1 MLCPLPV
8 YLNICVLI
16 ASCILARSDN
26 GLQHQS
32 YQSHCQ
38 PIFAIYLPFIS
49 RGLLVC
55 EDLFLGVGVKPAV
68 IVALNNLADQAIH
81 EQGSFVCH
89 TASREILTYLP
100 AHVKLRGFCDCCVCE
115 TCENVY
121 DSGFTT
127 QT

>member
-55 EDLFLGVGVKPAV
+55 EDLFLGVGVKQLSSVHQTTWLFRLFMNRGYSYV
-68 IVALNNLADQAIH
+68 ILL
-81 EQGSFVCH
+81 
-89 TASREILTYLP
+89 
-100 AHVKLRGFCDCCVCE
+100 HVKFIHACLLM
-115 TCENVY
+115 
-121 DSGFTT
+121 
-127 QT
+127 